1 MWRRISAAHEAS
13 VAKAMEGRFMDCTE
27 PSPVFRKVRN
37 RKRNRIR
44 TFGDLRQSTVIR
56 QHKRGVRERVESAL
70 TRRATS
76 TPTRPASSL
85 VRHRARYAPTSTAL
99 RSHAPASQ
107 MQKVLP
113 EAKAGEQALRLPVPI
128 SYGNHNRPPQPRIQP
143 STKNPEPCQKDLPS

>member
-56 QHKRGVRERVESAL
+56 QHKRGACVSAL
-70 TRRATS
+70 NRCYRTEPPRPPPARQVRLFGSVSA
-76 TPTRPASSL
+76 TRP
-85 VRHRARYAPTSTAL
+85 RAPPCAL
-99 RSHAPASQ
+99 MPPL
-107 MQKVLP
+107 QKCKRFPPSAQV
-113 EAKAGEQALRLPVPI
+113 GEQSLRLPVPI
-128 SYGNHNRPPQPRIQP
+128 SYGNQNRPPQTRQP
-143 STKNPEPCQKDLPS
+143 TQNRRNGPKE